1 MKELTQD
8 DLSIGKLEDGRYIDT
23 YQGKHP
29 VIMLSFKD
37 VNADSFQGVYNKI
50 SKHIMFLFSLFEYL
64 LKRSKLNT
72 VRLRTFQT
80 IIDQAAD

>member
-1 MKELTQD
+1 
-8 DLSIGKLEDGRYIDT
+8 
-23 YQGKHP
+23 
-29 VIMLSFKD
+29 MLSFKD